1 MQTLTQKNELERE
14 SKKISVVLKIPLHND
29 MSGVVMS
36 ILSLMVKVLFVKKFL
51 KSLLVKVKRMLG

>member
-14 SKKISVVLKIPLHND
+14 SKKISVVLKIPVHND

-36 ILSLMVKVLFVKKFL
+36 ILSLMKVLFVKKFL
-51 KSLLVKVKRMLG
+51 KSLLVKVKGMLG